1 MILNVTLV
9 TPVTSYIT
17 KLMNGNV
24 WSHVQM
30 DTMLTTKLNTV
41 KLVTEIVKLVMVQTP
56 VIVLLVQK
64 VLSYSRNVVTLLA
77 QPELIHILNP

>member
-1 MILNVTLV
+1 
-9 TPVTSYIT
+9 
-17 KLMNGNV
+17 
-24 WSHVQM
+24 
-30 DTMLTTKLNTV
+30 MLTTKLNTV
-41 KLVTEIVKLVMVQTP
+41 KLVTEILKLVMVQTP